1 MEERVLQASSEK
13 RSLADRSI
21 TGLSSTLHSLQGH
34 FALQLIDANA
44 EMIVSDEAHVC
55 IATHGLVFATLAA

>member
-21 TGLSSTLHSLQGH
+21 TGLFSTLHSLQGH
-34 FALQLIDANA
+34 FAVQLTDANA
-44 EMIVSDEAHVC
+44 EMIVSDGANLC
-55 IATHGLVFATLAA
+55 RAINNLVFATLVA